1 MYKIGHLQYKVK
13 NLENAMKKFEQ
24 LGFDVERAN
33 KKSKNAFIWFET
45 GPYIELIE
53 MNSNLI
59 PFAYLFRWIYGKAM
73 KERWKKW
80 CGNKEG
86 FVDFAIET
94 IEDEYRNIQ
103 NFPKNKKILKD
114 FGIKSNKVITWNRKN
129 SKNEKISFSYLPII
143 PASLPFV
150 VSDYSMNQRPSQVI
164 HKNNI
169 EKIQTVNFKCQE
181 KEHEFLKNILKN
193 DKHLKLTI
201 RTNSEIDRV
210 LLKNKYGKIY
220 RLTNHM
226 MIESE

>member
-13 NLENAMKKFEQ
+13 DLENAMKKFER

-33 KKSKNAFIWFET
+33 EKSKNAFIWFET

-53 MNSNLI
+53 MNSNLVL
-59 PFAYLFRWIYGKAM
+59 FAYLFRWFYGKAM

-86 FVDFAIET
+86 FIDFAIET

-103 NFPKNKKILKD
+103 NFPKNKEILKD
-114 FGIKSNKVITWNRKN
+114 FGIETNKVITWNRKN
-129 SKNEKISFSYLPII
+129 SKNEKISFSYLPVI

-150 VSDYSMNQRPSQVI
+150 VSDYSRNQRPIRVL
-164 HKNNI
+164 HNNNI
-169 EKIQTVNFKCQE
+169 EKIQRVNFICQE
-181 KEHEFLKNILKN
+181 KEYEFLVNILEN
-193 DKHLKLTI
+193 DEHLKLTI
-201 RTNSEIDRV
+201 GTNSKIDQV
-210 LLKNKYGKIY
+210 LLKNKYGKLY

-226 MIESE
+226 SIESE

>member
-13 NLENAMKKFEQ
+13 SLENAMKKFEQ

-53 MNSNLI
+53 MNNNLV
-59 PFAYLFRWIYGKAM
+59 PFAYLFRWVYGRSM

-86 FVDFAIET
+86 FIDFAIET
-94 IEDEYRNIQ
+94 IEDEYRNIN
-103 NFPKNKKILKD
+103 NFHKNKMMLKD
-114 FGIKSNKVITWNRKN
+114 LGIETNKVITWSRKN
-129 SKNEKISFSYLPII
+129 SKNEKVSFSYLPVI
-143 PASLPFV
+143 PATLPFI
-150 VSDYSMNQRPSQVI
+150 VSDYSINQRPSHVL

-169 EKIQTVNFKCQE
+169 EKIQSVNFKCNE
-181 KEHEFLKNILKN
+181 KEYGFLKNAMKN
-193 DKHLKLTI
+193 DKYLKLTLG
-201 RTNSEIDRV
+201 TNSQIDQV
-210 LLKNKYGKIY
+210 LLKNKYGELY

-226 MIESE
+226 SIESE